1 MHASSRRPGPSPW
14 PGRPAGFN
22 NAVELQ
28 LLQEEEGGACP
39 LRLVACNCNGAV
51 NGSHHG
57 FVTVCMHACMHAFAH
72 RPAGRDQPR
81 VSCSCTPRCRVLCC
95 AWRSGR
101 VACCSVRACVPA
113 YILRTNRVHTS
124 HAPVICAYEYK
135 CTHACMHACM
145 YIMHIYIYICTCVCT
160 RVHIY
165 QNSSYIC
172 YMLVL
177 HHYVTGKYV
186 RTNHLALFRAPS
198 S

>member
-1 MHASSRRPGPSPW
+1 MHASSRRRGPPPC

-22 NAVELQ
+22 NAAELQ
-28 LLQEEEGGACP
+28 LLQEKEGGACP
-39 LRLVACNCNGAV
+39 LRLRCLQLQRCCQWITSWFCHRV
-51 NGSHHG
+51 
-57 FVTVCMHACMHAFAH
+57 HACMHAFAH